1 VKRNIEGIAREYY
14 KIEEE
19 IKKLERKK
27 INSLRNEI
35 KREEMTEF

>member
-1 VKRNIEGIAREYY
+1 MNIKGIARGYY

-19 IKKLERKK
+19 IKKLERKR

-35 KREEMTEF
+35 KREEMAEF